1 MKIYLLFHNIT
12 SRVTSDP
19 SVKFCELL
27 RAWGRLFVPIRKPW
41 IRKKIREWVEI

>member
-1 MKIYLLFHNIT
+1 MKVYLLFHNIT

-27 RAWGRLFVPIRKPW
+27 RAWGGGGGEGVSICTNK
-41 IRKKIREWVEI
+41 ETMDQEED